1 MPFKDLMLL
10 PFILSLS
17 ELALWQSVVL
27 CLCDVHE
34 RTWNSDISWSGYL
47 DAKYYLHEFQMLWI
61 FFSFPGQ
68 NVPALLVWVFVPS
81 A

>member
-1 MPFKDLMLL
+1 MLL

-17 ELALWQSVVL
+17 EFALWQSVVL

-61 FFSFPGQ
+61 FFFISWAKCACVIGLGFCPLCI
-68 NVPALLVWVFVPS
+68 AL
-81 A
+81 